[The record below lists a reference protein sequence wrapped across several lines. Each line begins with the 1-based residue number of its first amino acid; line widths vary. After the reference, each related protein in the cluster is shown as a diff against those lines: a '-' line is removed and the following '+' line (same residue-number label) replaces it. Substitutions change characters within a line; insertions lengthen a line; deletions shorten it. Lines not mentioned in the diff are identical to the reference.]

1 MRRTSAW
8 YVAILFLV
16 VSVGS
21 AQESITWPSVSEQ
34 VSPLEELSLRAAEG
48 HTVVAVA
55 RRPPGKGPFPAII
68 YLHGGLAT
76 TPMERLKDLAL
87 RRPNPSRYLAAGYV
101 IVIPTFRSRQ
111 QDPQTRD
118 ALADCLT
125 VVDHVKK
132 MPDVDPNSVVVYG
145 CSGGGSLALELAG
158 EIRLSAI
165 AAEEPATVLYTG
177 MLSRNTPKRD
187 TVFEASDAQPI
198 MEDPKRFYTEEAQ
211 KFTREKIRKIACP
224 ILIVQGDQHIINKI
238 NNELFIPE
246 LKTQGKKIE
255 VITYAGER
263 HCFGFAGDGSPQAA
277 SRLFS
282 DCQAFF
288 LKHLPRRPRPIAESL
303 IRWAPVQTQ

>member
-1 MRRTSAW
+1 MRRMYAW
-8 YVAILFLV
+8 YVTILLA
-16 VSVGS
+16 VSVLT

-34 VSPLEELSLRAAEG
+34 VSPLEEISLKAAEG

-55 RRPPGKGPFPAII
+55 RKPPGKGPFPAII

-158 EIRLSAI
+158 EVKLSAI

-177 MLSRNTPKRD
+177 MFTRNTPRRG
-187 TVFEASDAQPI
+187 TVAQASDAESI

-211 KFTREKIRKIACP
+211 KFTREKIRKITCP

-303 IRWAPVQTQ
+303 IRWAPVQTP

>member
-8 YVAILFLV
+8 YVAILFLAA
-16 VSVGS
+16 SVGP
-21 AQESITWPSVSEQ
+21 AQESVTWPSVSEQ
-34 VSPLEELSLRAAEG
+34 VSPLEELSIKAAEG
-48 HTVVAVA
+48 HAIAAVA

-68 YLHGGLAT
+68 YLHGGLT
-76 TPMERLKDLAL
+76 TAPIERLKDLAL

-132 MPDVDPNSVVVYG
+132 MPDVDRNSVVVYG

-158 EIRLSAI
+158 EVGLGAI

-177 MLSRNTPKRD
+177 MFSRHTPMRG
-187 TVFEASDAQPI
+187 TGFEASDAQPI

-211 KFTREKIRKIACP
+211 KFTREKIRKITCP

-238 NNELFIPE
+238 NNELFIQE
-246 LKTQGKKIE
+246 LKMQGKKIE
-255 VITYAGER
+255 VITFAGER

-288 LKHLPRRPRPIAESL
+288 LKHLPRPPRPIAESQ
-303 IRWAPVQTQ
+303 IRWAPVQTP

>member
-1 MRRTSAW
+1 MHRTPAW
-8 YVAILFLV
+8 YVAILFLAA
-16 VSVGS
+16 SVLP

-48 HTVVAVA
+48 HAVIAVA
-55 RRPPGKGPFPAII
+55 RKPPGKGPFPAII

-76 TPMERLKDLAL
+76 APIERLKNLAL

-111 QDPQTRD
+111 HDPQTRD
-118 ALADCLT
+118 ALTDCLT

-132 MPDVDPNSVVVYG
+132 MPDVDPKSVVVYG

-158 EIRLSAI
+158 EVSLSAVT
-165 AAEEPATVLYTG
+165 AEEPATVLYTG
-177 MLSRNTPKRD
+177 LFSRNTPKRE
-187 TVFEASDAQPI
+187 VAFEAGDAQAI

-211 KFTREKIRKIACP
+211 KFTCEKIRKIACP
-224 ILIVQGDQHIINKI
+224 VLIVQGDQHIINKI

-255 VITYAGER
+255 LITYAGER

-288 LKHLPRRPRPIAESL
+288 LKHLPRHPRPVAESQ
-303 IRWAPVQTQ
+303 IRWAPVQ